1 MFQRLEAAEPWAI
14 VILRMF
20 LGFLFA
26 MHGAQKLFGAFGGA
40 GIAGTA
46 AFFNKYGIVPGEF
59 WVWVVAIVEFVGGLG
74 LMAGFLTRIW
84 ASALVIDMTVAIVK
98 VHLPN
103 GFFWT
108 RSGFEF
114 PLTLAIMALTI
125 LLTGPSEV
133 SVDKA
138 LGLER
143 PHTKEAMR

>member
-1 MFQRLEAAEPWAI
+1 MFQRLEEAEPWAI
-14 VILRMF
+14 VILRLF

-40 GIAGTA
+40 GMAGTA
-46 AFFNKYGIVPGEF
+46 AFFNKYGIVPGGF
-59 WVWVVAIVEFVGGLG
+59 WVWVVAIVEFVGGLSI
-74 LMAGFLTRIW
+74 MAGFLTRVW

-108 RSGFEF
+108 KAGFEF

-125 LLTGPSEV
+125 LLTGPSV
-133 SVDKA
+133 ASIDRA
-138 LGLER
+138 LGLEQ
-143 PHTKEAMR
+143 PHAKEAVR